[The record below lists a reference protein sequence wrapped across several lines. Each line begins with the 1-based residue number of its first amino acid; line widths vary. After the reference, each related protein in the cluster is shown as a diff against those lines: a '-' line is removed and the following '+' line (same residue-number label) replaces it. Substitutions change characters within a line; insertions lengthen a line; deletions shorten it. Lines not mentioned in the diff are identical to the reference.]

1 MSQSYGVK
9 NDNAKYIHTMRV
21 ERLQP
26 FSTEGFPSNYTKVH
40 LEDNDVLCG
49 VVSNLECMPNLAVW
63 SKHEWPFLVSNRQLT
78 PGEFLGT
85 VMPYILSMTDDEHQ
99 IIYPQIHYLSLFAKI
114 HSVKGY
120 DHTVEI
126 CMTVGGVGRTLLL
139 TVMNMMEPTAG
150 LDNCRVRDT
159 LN

>member
-9 NDNAKYIHTMRV
+9 NDNDNYIHTLRV

-26 FSTEGFPSNYTKVH
+26 FSTEGFPGDYTKVY

-49 VVSNLECMPNLAVW
+49 VVSNLECIPNLAVW
-63 SKHEWPFLVSNRQLT
+63 SKHEWPILVSGRQLSS
-78 PGEFLGT
+78 GDFMAT
-85 VMPYILSMTDDEHQ
+85 VMPYLQNMTDEEHQ
-99 IIYPQIHYLSLFAKI
+99 IISPQIHYLTLFAKI

-126 CMTVGGVGRTLLL
+126 CMTVGGVGRTLLI
-139 TVMNMMEPTAG
+139 TVMNMMEPNAG